1 MWIQQLWSR
10 RVEDVIT
17 ALDARQSELGTPEP
31 GESETGPRV
40 EVANALTYL
49 RNNWAKTL
57 STVRMTAG
65 VYNPASSA

>member
-1 MWIQQLWSR
+1 VWIQQVWSG

-31 GESETGPRV
+31 GEPETGPRV
-40 EVANALTYL
+40 EVADALTYL